1 MDWSWALQFA
11 LAVASV
17 VMDRQEE
24 LVGSSG
30 DELGSAGPSREGRS
44 SHRQGR
50 IVAVPPGA
58 PVTIGKTS
66 TIKINFF
73 FFWRGVVRLLPWLL

>member
-11 LAVASV
+11 MAVASV
-17 VMDRQEE
+17 VIDRQDE
-24 LVGSSG
+24 LASDDGSS
-30 DELGSAGPSREGRS
+30 SSREGRS

-58 PVTIGKTS
+58 PVTIGKTYFS
-66 TIKINFF
+66 
-73 FFWRGVVRLLPWLL
+73 